1 LSIFIQKKQINFG
14 LYVGQKFTYHE
25 FELLTRLN
33 LLNIKK
39 LKSTIAERNIVT
51 IPYFLVN
58 FIIQPTILITTEIL
72 VLLVI
77 LFSLVIYDWKIVTL
91 IFLTVFP
98 PFIFAYFFS
107 RNKIEYYSRKII
119 DLTPKVNQWVYQSF
133 FGFVDMKILGKEDYF
148 INNFKSNFSKKNYY
162 FGWQSLFKNIPVKIV
177 EISIV
182 FMLII
187 VIIYG
192 FFFVNDKNSFS
203 IFLTIFSVSLFR
215 IIPLTNRL
223 IQSMLLLK
231 GYQYVFEIINP
242 LKTKIQNQSSIESP
256 SEFTSLSLNSISFN
270 YEKENII
277 NNLSIEINRGDFV
290 GIAGESGSGK
300 TTLINIILGFFKP
313 KNGDIFFNGKK
324 MNDIKSLQNIVGYV
338 QQDVYIMDGTIKENI
353 LFGSENHDEEKLC
366 SICLKVNLL
375 DFVNSLENKFD
386 TKIGELGSLISGGQK
401 QRIGIARAIY
411 NNRKILILDE
421 STNSLDHKTE
431 EEIFKLLKELNNN
444 GLTLIVIA
452 HNHKLFKNCNKIIEL
467 KDNNN
472 RIISKN

>member
-1 LSIFIQKKQINFG
+1 
-14 LYVGQKFTYHE
+14 
-25 FELLTRLN
+25 
-33 LLNIKK
+33 
-39 LKSTIAERNIVT
+39 
-51 IPYFLVN
+51 
-58 FIIQPTILITTEIL
+58 
-72 VLLVI
+72 
-77 LFSLVIYDWKIVTL
+77 
-91 IFLTVFP
+91 
-98 PFIFAYFFS
+98 
-107 RNKIEYYSRKII
+107 
-119 DLTPKVNQWVYQSF
+119 
-133 FGFVDMKILGKEDYF
+133 
-148 INNFKSNFSKKNYY
+148 
-162 FGWQSLFKNIPVKIV
+162 
-177 EISIV
+177 
-182 FMLII
+182 
-187 VIIYG
+187 
-192 FFFVNDKNSFS
+192 
-203 IFLTIFSVSLFR
+203 
-215 IIPLTNRL
+215 
-223 IQSMLLLK
+223 MLLLK
-231 GYQYVFEIINP
+231 GYQYIFEIINP

-290 GIAGESGSGK
+290 GIVGESGSGK

-366 SICLKVNLL
+366 SICSKVNLL

-444 GLTLIVIA
+444 GLTLIMIA
-452 HNHKLFKNCNKIIEL
+452 HNYKLFKNCNKIIEL

-472 RIISKN
+472 RIISKNDFFKTLS

>member
-1 LSIFIQKKQINFG
+1 
-14 LYVGQKFTYHE
+14 
-25 FELLTRLN
+25 
-33 LLNIKK
+33 
-39 LKSTIAERNIVT
+39 
-51 IPYFLVN
+51 
-58 FIIQPTILITTEIL
+58 
-72 VLLVI
+72 
-77 LFSLVIYDWKIVTL
+77 
-91 IFLTVFP
+91 
-98 PFIFAYFFS
+98 
-107 RNKIEYYSRKII
+107 
-119 DLTPKVNQWVYQSF
+119 
-133 FGFVDMKILGKEDYF
+133 
-148 INNFKSNFSKKNYY
+148 
-162 FGWQSLFKNIPVKIV
+162 
-177 EISIV
+177 
-182 FMLII
+182 
-187 VIIYG
+187 
-192 FFFVNDKNSFS
+192 
-203 IFLTIFSVSLFR
+203 
-215 IIPLTNRL
+215 
-223 IQSMLLLK
+223 MLLLK

-324 MNDIKSLQNIVGYV
+324 MNDIKSLQNIIGYV
-338 QQDVYIMDGTIKENI
+338 QKDVYIMDGTIKENI